1 MGNLIETVQLK
12 KSFSTEAGELQVL
25 KGINL
30 SIKDGEIVGIVGVSG
45 VGKSTLLHIL
55 GALDRP
61 TSGKVSYN
69 GIDIFSLDR
78 NSLAYFRNKTVGFVF
93 QFHHLL
99 PEFTAFEN
107 VVMPGLIH
115 RSHPPKADARGGRSQ
130 YREICD
136 KAEKLL
142 YEMGLAERK
151 KHRPGELSG
160 GEQQRVAVAR
170 ALILEPKIVLADE
183 PTGNLD
189 APTGEELFNIFI
201 NLNEKKGITFIIVT
215 HNESLS
221 RRCHRVLRMLDGRIA
236 E

>member
-1 MGNLIETVQLK
+1 MKNLIETVQLK
-12 KSFSTEAGELQVL
+12 KSFITDAGELQVL
-25 KGINL
+25 KGIDL
-30 SIKDGEIVGIVGVSG
+30 SIEEGEMVGIVGASG

-61 TSGKVSYN
+61 SSGKVFYN
-69 GIDIFSLDR
+69 GTDIFSLNED
-78 NSLAYFRNKTVGFVF
+78 SLAFFRNRTIGFIF

-99 PEFTAFEN
+99 PEFTAIEN
-107 VVMPGLIH
+107 VMMPGLISLS
-115 RSHPPKADARGGRSQ
+115 RRSQ
-130 YREICD
+130 GLSHKELRE

-142 YEMGLAERK
+142 DEIGLSDRK

-170 ALILEPKIVLADE
+170 ALILEPKAVLADE

-189 APTGEELFNIFI
+189 TQTGDELFKLLVE
-201 NLNEKKGITFIIVT
+201 LNEKKRTTFIIVT

-221 RRCHRVLRMLDGRIA
+221 LRCHRVLRMVDGKIS
-236 E
+236 